1 MKLLQLTATFGCLQ
15 GDTLEFGPGMTL
27 IGAPNGSGKSTWCA
41 FLRTMLYG
49 LDTRQPCT
57 KAESLEPGKPRRSQS
72 QHPAAPRQS
81 TPSRG
86 QQEPGESQRQRTQ
99 GKASTQQRR
108 RGRKASR
115 GAPALPS
122 PGNRERL
129 RPCRASAQ
137 PNTRASPT
145 ACTQGA
151 DDLERERGGEG
162 RRERERTENHSIRAP
177 PTTCTR

>member
-1 MKLLQLTATFGCLQ
+1 
-15 GDTLEFGPGMTL
+15 MTL

-72 QHPAAPRQS
+72 QHPAAHRQS

-86 QQEPGESQRQRTQ
+86 QQEPGESQHQRTQ

-108 RGRKASR
+108 RGCKASR
-115 GAPALPS
+115 KRQPYPAQGTGNACAHAEPAPNQTPEPAP
-122 PGNRERL
+122 PPAPRE
-129 RPCRASAQ
+129 
-137 PNTRASPT
+137 PT
-145 ACTQGA
+145 IWRG
-151 DDLERERGGEG
+151 REGGEG
-162 RRERERTENHSIRAP
+162 RRERGSAQKITALQRRPAP
-177 PTTCTR
+177 APDEATA